1 MEICFCL
8 WRYITSV
15 LKVCIW
21 TTVLLSVLLWQ
32 PTSHTCPSGFFFL
45 CCWTQMWLFHL
56 NPCNHNIRDST
67 DNTHFIKNTELD
79 MLLSNNIYLKA
90 KLMCSFFFVL
100 DNKKNKTLSWK
111 APRQKI
117 TQRNRNN
124 VKPLFWR
131 ENIMV
136 YTVHFWLIVFMN
148 FLGTPIGTYT

>member
-1 MEICFCL
+1 MLLFVEIHYICTESLYLNHRFTFCVAL
-8 WRYITSV
+8 TTYISYLPFRV
-15 LKVCIW
+15 
-21 TTVLLSVLLWQ
+21 
-32 PTSHTCPSGFFFL
+32 FFL

-67 DNTHFIKNTELD
+67 ENTHFIKNTELD